1 MVNFLCTGKNFM
13 CIHWFDTSK
22 DTDQDNAVHIT
33 HTMQSILIYNVFTNN
48 LCLFLSHSLM
58 FVFQCILLMKFLTV
72 LDINNSIVNIELT
85 KIKVNV
91 RINLKWPNLDYPSF
105 YLVGRHLMLP
115 VTTKIYI
122 PWVEFIYPTS
132 KFGWL

>member
-13 CIHWFDTSK
+13 CIHWFDISK

-33 HTMQSILIYNVFTNN
+33 HTVQLLLIYNVFTNN

-58 FVFQCILLMKFLTV
+58 FVFHCIFLMKFLTV
-72 LDINNSIVNIELT
+72 PDTNNSIVNIELT
-85 KIKVNV
+85 KIKVTV
-91 RINLKWPNLDYPSF
+91 RINLKWPNLDNPF
-105 YLVGRHLMLP
+105 YLVGRHVTFP

-122 PWVEFIYPTS
+122 PWVELVFPTS